1 VYAVCAEYFVY
12 LSFLISERFSQPS
25 VDHLSRGYVM
35 ETPTRLQE
43 HISAMVD
50 NELPA
55 AETEL
60 TLAALSEP
68 EGLAAWR
75 IYHLVGDALRAHQP
89 EAELSSGF
97 AARLAE
103 RLAAEELPVHPADA
117 VRDGAVDPA
126 PSASAAPAMP

>member
-1 VYAVCAEYFVY
+1 
-12 LSFLISERFSQPS
+12 
-25 VDHLSRGYVM
+25 M

-43 HISAMVD
+43 NISAMVD

-55 AETEL
+55 SEVEL

-75 IYHLVGDALRAHQP
+75 MYHLVGDALRAHQP
-89 EAELSSGF
+89 EAELSTGF

-103 RLAAEELPVHPADA
+103 RLAAEELPDPDPDPSRKGTAA
-117 VRDGAVDPA
+117 VTLP
-126 PSASAAPAMP
+126 

>member
-1 VYAVCAEYFVY
+1 
-12 LSFLISERFSQPS
+12 
-25 VDHLSRGYVM
+25 M

-55 AETEL
+55 SEAEL

-75 IYHLVGDALRAHQP
+75 MYHLVGDALRAHQP
-89 EAELSSGF
+89 AAELSAGF
-97 AARLAE
+97 GARLAE
-103 RLAAEELPVHPADA
+103 RLAAEEPPARPREA
-117 VRDGAVDPA
+117 LRDGAA
-126 PSASAAPAMP
+126 GASSSAPAVTAIP